1 MHKHIQF
8 IVTHSILHVST
19 IIPRHRRVKDPSVEE
34 KEGKEEGEEE
44 STSKGFLPPGFLPSK
59 TFRPRT
65 SG

>member
-1 MHKHIQF
+1 M
-8 IVTHSILHVST
+8 ST

-34 KEGKEEGEEE
+34 KEGKEEGEGEEE

>member
-1 MHKHIQF
+1 M
-8 IVTHSILHVST
+8 ST